1 MRFIYIFLFVCSLAF
16 CDDMS
21 ELQSEFEGEFQSEK
35 TQDFFEG
42 YNKSMTK
49 FNDFVF
55 EYALSPIT
63 SGYNY
68 IVPETPRVGVANFF
82 ENLLFPV
89 RFVNNLL
96 QFKFKNSFDETIRF
110 IANTI
115 FGVAGFG
122 DVATN
127 VYHIPKHNED
137 FGQTLGFYG
146 VGSGAHFV
154 LPFLGPSNLRDI
166 VGLGGDYFAHPVSY
180 VKPPLASFGIKTYEK
195 INFISLH
202 KEEYESLRKDAF
214 DLYILLRDAY
224 EQRREQLIKE

>member
-1 MRFIYIFLFVCSLAF
+1 MRILFVFLLVFSLGFA
-16 CDDMS
+16 DDIS
-21 ELQSEFEGEFQSEK
+21 DFDDEFETAK
-35 TQDFFEG
+35 KQDSFEG
-42 YNKSMTK
+42 YNRAMTK
-49 FNDFVF
+49 FNNFVF
-55 EYALSPIT
+55 DYALSPIT

-68 IVPETPRVGVANFF
+68 IVPETPRVGIANFF

-89 RFVNNLL
+89 RLVNNLL
-96 QFKFKNSFDETIRF
+96 QFKFKNSFDEMLRF
-110 IANTI
+110 LANTI
-115 FGVAGFG
+115 FGVAGLG

-127 VYHIPKHNED
+127 VYNIPKHNED
-137 FGQTLGFYG
+137 FGQTLGYYG

-195 INFISLH
+195 INFVSLH

-224 EQRREQLIKE
+224 EQRRNQLIKE

>member
-1 MRFIYIFLFVCSLAF
+1 MRILFVFLFVFSLGFA
-16 CDDMS
+16 DDI
-21 ELQSEFEGEFQSEK
+21 SEFDDEFETAK
-35 TQDFFEG
+35 KQDSFEG
-42 YNKSMTK
+42 YNRAMTK
-49 FNDFVF
+49 FNNFVF
-55 EYALSPIT
+55 DYALSPIT

-89 RFVNNLL
+89 RLVNNLL
-96 QFKFKNSFDETIRF
+96 QFKFKNSFDETLRF
-110 IANTI
+110 LANTI
-115 FGVAGFG
+115 FGVAGLG

-127 VYHIPKHNED
+127 VYNIPKHNED
-137 FGQTLGFYG
+137 FGQTLGYYG

-195 INFISLH
+195 INFVSLH

-224 EQRREQLIKE
+224 EQRRNQLIKE

>member
-1 MRFIYIFLFVCSLAF
+1 MRILFVFLLVFSLGFA
-16 CDDMS
+16 DDI
-21 ELQSEFEGEFQSEK
+21 SEFDDEFETAK
-35 TQDFFEG
+35 KQDSFEG
-42 YNKSMTK
+42 YNRAMTK
-49 FNDFVF
+49 FNNFVF
-55 EYALSPIT
+55 DYALSPIT

-89 RFVNNLL
+89 RLVNNLL
-96 QFKFKNSFDETIRF
+96 QFKFKNSFDETLRF
-110 IANTI
+110 LANTI
-115 FGVAGFG
+115 FGVAGLG

-127 VYHIPKHNED
+127 VYNIPKHNED
-137 FGQTLGFYG
+137 FGQTLGYYG

-195 INFISLH
+195 INFVSLH

-224 EQRREQLIKE
+224 EQRRNQLIKE